1 MLGGVWAEKNWGNGG
16 KGEEEKEEKNNM
28 YGEEEEGESSVRGGM
43 GVDENDGELVYLS
56 QVSAYGQQEYGERED
71 DAEGNE
77 EVNRNEERVRR
88 ERREIEIGR
97 ERGEI
102 EENIQI
108 EELSETEGRRI
119 FSKTPK
125 RQ

>member
-1 MLGGVWAEKNWGNGG
+1 
-16 KGEEEKEEKNNM
+16 M